1 MYVHNIYYKMD
12 LLDDFTR
19 EWFANPNWWFSKN
32 EEYDNYI
39 TSTYNALLETQYI
52 STASPLQTIIIYD
65 QLPRHIYRN
74 HNAAHI
80 IEYYLQKAI
89 DVVQDYIHT
98 SYYETLNGIQWTFFM
113 LPFRHT
119 KNINNIIYV
128 IDETW
133 KRIKSDKNNI
143 DIYKRFLKATYN
155 RLLQDNKHQ
164 DNFINITLPQ
174 EIRDDDINGYSS
186 HLHYS
191 PNHYN
196 SPHDKLKHNIVFN
209 TTIINVDKPIIISL
223 SGGVDSMVCSFMI
236 KHLYPTANIIAVH
249 ISYDNR
255 EECDKEILFL
265 KHWCSHLKIVL
276 HIRTISEIH
285 RKPCMLYELRDL
297 YESYTRD
304 VRYNC
309 YRSVVP
315 KNDNDLPQVVMGHN
329 SSDTLENIMTNI
341 AHKNKYD
348 NLYGMSPVSI
358 QDDIMFLRP
367 LLKTSKEEIISFAQH
382 NNIPYLPNST
392 PVWSQRG
399 QIRNNVVPILDKWNN
414 NYIPSLFNLTD
425 SLSSLHKIMQF
436 AVSQFINKGY
446 FNDNKT
452 IFTIQDIS
460 VKELI
465 YEEVFWKEVFI
476 KLFNIYPSL
485 KSLDNFMFS
494 LKKFT
499 SCSDKRTKTVMISKE
514 CIFEMEKIDAV
525 FIDFRVK
532 KVNLES
538 I

>member
-1 MYVHNIYYKMD
+1 MD
-12 LLDDFTR
+12 LLADFNQ
-19 EWFANPNWWFSKN
+19 EWFANPDWWFSKN
-32 EEYDNYI
+32 EEYDKYI
-39 TSTYNALLETQYI
+39 TDKYSNLLEAQYFL
-52 STASPLQTIIIYD
+52 TASPLQNIIIYD

-74 HNAAHI
+74 HIASHI

-98 SYYETLNGIQWTFFM
+98 SHYQKLYGIQWTFFM
-113 LPFRHT
+113 LPLRHT
-119 KNINNIIYV
+119 KNVNNIIYV

-133 KRIKSDKNNI
+133 RKINNDTKNIN
-143 DIYKRFLKATYN
+143 IYKRFLKATYN
-155 RLLQDNKHQ
+155 KLLQDNQ
-164 DNFINITLPQ
+164 NQSNFIKIFSPC
-174 EIRDDDINGYSS
+174 EIKDDDIRVFSS
-186 HLHYS
+186 NLHFS
-191 PNHYN
+191 PSRYN
-196 SPHDKLKHNIVFN
+196 SPHDRIKNNIVFN
-209 TTIINVDKPIIISL
+209 TTIINNNKPIIISL
-223 SGGVDSMVCSFMI
+223 SGGVDSMVCSFIM
-236 KHLYPTANIIAVH
+236 KHLYPTANIIALH

-265 KHWCSHLKIVL
+265 KHWCSHLNIVL

-285 RKPCMLYELRDL
+285 RKPCMVHELRDL
-297 YESYTRD
+297 YESYTRY

-309 YRSVVP
+309 YKSVVSQ
-315 KNDNDLPQVVMGHN
+315 NDNDLPQVVMGHN

-367 LLKTSKEEIISFAQH
+367 LLKTSKEDIIRFAHQ

-392 PVWSQRG
+392 PIWSQRG
-399 QIRNNVVPILDKWNN
+399 QVRNSIVPVLNKWNDQFV
-414 NYIPSLFNLTD
+414 PSLYH
-425 SLSSLHKIMQF
+425 LSDNMASLHKIMQF
-436 AVSQFINKGY
+436 AVSQFISKGY

-476 KLFNIYPSL
+476 KLLSIYPSL
-485 KSLDNFMFS
+485 KSIDNFIFS

-499 SCSDKRTKTVMISKE
+499 SSFDKQIKTVMISKE
-514 CIFEMEKIDAV
+514 CIFEMEKIDTV
-525 FIDFRVK
+525 FIDIRVK
-532 KVNLES
+532 KVIKTES